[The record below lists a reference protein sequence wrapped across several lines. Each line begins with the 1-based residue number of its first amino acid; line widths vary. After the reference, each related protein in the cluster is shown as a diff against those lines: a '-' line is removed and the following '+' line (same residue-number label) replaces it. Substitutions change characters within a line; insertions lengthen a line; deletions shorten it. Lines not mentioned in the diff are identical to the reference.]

1 MIFQAHQSFENL
13 PGDSKSF
20 PPKSWDFS
28 AQKTHRKI
36 WRKENPET
44 EYQQC
49 FWETSLTS
57 WWFQPIWKILVKMG
71 SSSPNRG
78 ENKKYLK
85 PPPSLGIEVFKWFS
99 LKLLVHEIVITL
111 LTLHGKIGA
120 PQAHCH
126 PGMPLFPNF
135 SAEVTA
141 WFIATSAATKRIKF
155 WVHLGGGSFILKI
168 HGCFS
173 WFSKLKPWNP
183 LRAMSIWVVLIIF
196 FTSAFSH
203 GHHLASWESC
213 PTSWD
218 IPLLSNHPIHSC
230 FIKANVKT
238 GNGES

>member
-1 MIFQAHQSFENL
+1 MDGQHMPRGVRQRSPFLLHHLLTGMIFQAHQSFENL

-36 WRKENPET
+36 WLRKPTT

-49 FWETSLTS
+49 FWETSLS
-57 WWFQPIWKILVKMG
+57 
-71 SSSPNRG
+71 
-78 ENKKYLK
+78 
-85 PPPSLGIEVFKWFS
+85 IEVFEWFV
-99 LKLLVHEIVITL
+99 LKSLVHEIVISITL
-111 LTLHGKIGA
+111 WIPMALRGKIGA

-126 PGMPLFPNF
+126 PGMRQSEF
-135 SAEVTA
+135 SAEVTT

-155 WVHLGGGSFILKI
+155 WVYLGGGSLILKI

-218 IPLLSNHPIHSC
+218 IPLLSNHSIHSC